1 MVNSLSLK
9 SLKSNADTGSADT
22 GSADTG
28 RAYAAPEA
36 AESSRTGAEHGSEH
50 GSDHSL
56 NLVQSGGLKDV
67 RDSIKQG
74 KGSDGT
80 GTLAAFD
87 GANAPIIEGVAD
99 RRGEHS
105 DFTNPKSHELYRM
118 RVIDAEEFTQN
129 QIMKQM
135 EKDQAQAPEL
145 LIAPEVSVPEEE
157 PVQYDLSFDYER
169 RASVEFDKD
178 GKSATV
184 TIRDGDVRY
193 EFKST
198 PNGITRTRATDRG
211 KEEVQFDADGK
222 PVAKYILTPDADE
235 VATEPVNSAD
245 TMIVSTDSKGDIVL
259 KTKDTERNTEI
270 SVVLSQDGVV
280 KSKEEQQH
288 KDRTKRSTLYAADGS
303 VARDTQEKLDESGR
317 MVERT
322 VQEGDMRAV
331 ERFDEKGKVA
341 GQTVYGD
348 GFQETTSFRDD
359 GSVQKERDTLD
370 GKRYGVIEQPD
381 GGKVETFSDAVN
393 FVNQIKII
401 NKDGSYTIGQE
412 DKIGSSYQVGDAG
425 GNWMS
430 VRTPRNS
437 NLSIISRGKGD
448 DVYEER
454 IRQGL

>member
-22 GSADTG
+22 GP
-28 RAYAAPEA
+28 AYAAPEA
-36 AESSRTGAEHGSEH
+36 AESSRTEAEHGSDH

-67 RDSIKQG
+67 RDSIEQG

-99 RRGEHS
+99 RRGEQS
-105 DFTNPKSHELYRM
+105 DFVNPKSHELYRM

-135 EKDQAQAPEL
+135 EKDQAQAQAPEL
-145 LIAPEVSVPEEE
+145 LIAPEVLVQEEG

-169 RASVEFDKD
+169 RASVELDKD

-245 TMIVSTDSKGDIVL
+245 T
-259 KTKDTERNTEI
+259 
-270 SVVLSQDGVV
+270 
-280 KSKEEQQH
+280 
-288 KDRTKRSTLYAADGS
+288 
-303 VARDTQEKLDESGR
+303 
-317 MVERT
+317 
-322 VQEGDMRAV
+322 
-331 ERFDEKGKVA
+331 
-341 GQTVYGD
+341 
-348 GFQETTSFRDD
+348 
-359 GSVQKERDTLD
+359 
-370 GKRYGVIEQPD
+370 
-381 GGKVETFSDAVN
+381 
-393 FVNQIKII
+393 
-401 NKDGSYTIGQE
+401 
-412 DKIGSSYQVGDAG
+412 
-425 GNWMS
+425 
-430 VRTPRNS
+430 
-437 NLSIISRGKGD
+437 
-448 DVYEER
+448 
-454 IRQGL
+454 

>member
-1 MVNSLSLK
+1 
-9 SLKSNADTGSADT
+9 
-22 GSADTG
+22 
-28 RAYAAPEA
+28 
-36 AESSRTGAEHGSEH
+36 
-50 GSDHSL
+50 
-56 NLVQSGGLKDV
+56 
-67 RDSIKQG
+67 
-74 KGSDGT
+74 
-80 GTLAAFD
+80 
-87 GANAPIIEGVAD
+87 
-99 RRGEHS
+99 
-105 DFTNPKSHELYRM
+105 
-118 RVIDAEEFTQN
+118 
-129 QIMKQM
+129 
-135 EKDQAQAPEL
+135 
-145 LIAPEVSVPEEE
+145 
-157 PVQYDLSFDYER
+157 
-169 RASVEFDKD
+169 
-178 GKSATV
+178 
-184 TIRDGDVRY
+184 
-193 EFKST
+193 
-198 PNGITRTRATDRG
+198 
-211 KEEVQFDADGK
+211 
-222 PVAKYILTPDADE
+222 
-235 VATEPVNSAD
+235 
-245 TMIVSTDSKGDIVL
+245 
-259 KTKDTERNTEI
+259 TKDTERNTEI

-303 VARDTQEKLDESGR
+303 VARDTQEKLDEGGR

-331 ERFDEKGKVA
+331 ERFDEKGKVV

-359 GSVQKERDTLD
+359 GSVQKKRDTLD

-401 NKDGSYTIGQE
+401 NKDGSYTISQE

-430 VRTPRNS
+430 VKTPRNS